1 MIVYFDIFSGISGDM
16 VLGAFID
23 LGVPVEWLKKQ
34 LEAICPPSFDIRAE
48 RVQKSHL
55 SSISVFVEEGKD
67 TGHRDYKAIKEII
80 SSSPFSA
87 SVKERSLKAFEKIA
101 RAEARIHS
109 RDMDTVHFHEVGG
122 IDAIADIVGAFLC
135 AEYLKVEEV
144 YASRVTMGSGFVEC
158 SHGTL
163 PVPVPAALEIL
174 QDVPVTT
181 RPGTGEL
188 VTPTGAAVL
197 TTLAPSYGK
206 MPDMILAKTGYG
218 AGKRETGSAVPNL
231 LRIITGTRSV
241 GGGREDSAVIRESLY
256 VIETTID
263 DMNPELLGYLMEK
276 LFDAGALDVCHIPV
290 QMKKSRPGTR
300 LEILCYAENLDE
312 LTHLIFLES
321 TTTGV
326 RYASTLRARLDG
338 KTVRVNSGFGEI
350 SAKKITLPDGSV
362 RLRPEYEVCR
372 KIAEE
377 ENIPLMNVYSQ
388 LELDMKKAGL

>member
-1 MIVYFDIFSGISGDM
+1 MIAYFDIFSGISGDM

-34 LEAICPPSFDIRAE
+34 LGAICPPSVDIRAE
-48 RVQKSHL
+48 RIQKSHL

-80 SSSPFSA
+80 SASPFSS
-87 SVKERSLKAFEKIA
+87 SVKEKSLLAFEKIA

-122 IDAIADIVGAFLC
+122 IDAIVDIAGAFLC
-135 AEYLKVEEV
+135 AEYLGIDEV
-144 YASRVTMGSGFVEC
+144 HASRVTMGSGFVKC

-163 PVPVPAALEIL
+163 PVPVPATLEIL

-181 RPGTGEL
+181 RAGTGEL

-197 TTLAPSYGK
+197 TTLADSYGK
-206 MPDMILAKTGYG
+206 MPDMILNKIGYG

-231 LRIITGTRSV
+231 LRIITGRRP
-241 GGGREDSAVIRESLY
+241 GGGDRQDNAVTRESVY

-263 DMNPELLGYLMEK
+263 DMNPEFLGYLMEK

-300 LEILCYAENLDE
+300 LEILCHSENLDE
-312 LTHLIFLES
+312 LIHLVFLES

-326 RYASTLRARLDG
+326 RYFNTLRARLDRE
-338 KTVRVNSGFGEI
+338 TVGVDSSFGEI
-350 SAKKITLPDGSV
+350 PVKKIFLPDGSV
-362 RLRPEYEVCR
+362 RLQPEYEVCR
-372 KIAEE
+372 RIAEE
-377 ENIPLMNVYSQ
+377 KNIPLMTVYSQ
-388 LELDMKKAGL
+388 LELDMKKVGL